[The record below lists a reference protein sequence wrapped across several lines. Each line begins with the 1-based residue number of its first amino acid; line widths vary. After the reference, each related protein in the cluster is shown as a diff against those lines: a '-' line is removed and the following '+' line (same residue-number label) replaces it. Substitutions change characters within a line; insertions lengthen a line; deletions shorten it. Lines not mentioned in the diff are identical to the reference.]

1 MQRIYPQ
8 TFANGLPASLWAIWT
23 SSAPIVLHAL
33 VGSTVLAPADAFTLD
48 AGHGITVVDPADAFG
63 IALGMGVTLDDASAS
78 ANPFGVDPD
87 LGVGVA

>member
-33 VGSTVLAPADAFTLD
+33 VGFTVLDPADAFTLD